1 MTKSS
6 AVRWAGLLGA
16 LFAMLLLAQSSR
28 ASDFPNSK
36 IPTPRPKPTAPAS
49 ADEPAAQPLPR
60 VGALRWEGNDQL
72 ATKQLSSV
80 VFTHGPGWQFWKRD
94 PEFSESTL
102 IGDMDRVVALYA
114 VNGFYEAQADYVL
127 EWNEAETRVDVT
139 IRIVEGPDVLLTDF
153 DIELPPGIDI
163 PPEPLRDLTVKLPLV
178 ENERFSAERYAASK
192 QLLLDRLAEAA
203 HPRARIEGGATVDL
217 DDHRAQVA
225 WRVIPGP
232 TVFFGDVSIDG
243 LYRVDQRTARREVH
257 VETCERYSTRAL
269 QRTRRSMQQQ
279 GLYSW
284 VIVQSRPAELE
295 QTPVT
300 EAEVP
305 SPSSL
310 ETDAVPPRDP
320 VAVPEVVD
328 SEVRDPASP
337 PVEQATE
344 IWPVEIRVT
353 ERSPYTF
360 DVGVGYSSDESFR
373 AQLGWRNVNFFG
385 DARKLRFT
393 ALYSGILSKLEAEFT
408 QPYFIDPKLS
418 LTART
423 ELRAEDEPA
432 YEANRLVSSVGLS
445 RPVFAHW
452 RVRTNYQFSLNNVFN
467 VSPDSTL
474 VLTEPTGQSR
484 TATIEFGARRQTT
497 DDLLEPTEGSWLDL
511 VVAPSLREIGSDF
524 DYVGIGAEVRG
535 YRPIFWEGVLAGR
548 FFIGSIEPIRGTQAS
563 QIPVVSR
570 FYSGGANS
578 NRGFQYH
585 TMPPAGGGAN
595 SDVGGTS
602 LIEASLEWRFRIW
615 NKLGGVV
622 FVDSGVLDLEP
633 WSFPLDDLFWAVGP
647 GIRYDTIV
655 GPLRFDYGFLVNPP
669 PGGSRHQWFISVGHS
684 F

>member
-6 AVRWAGLLGA
+6 AVRWAALLGA
-16 LFAMLLLAQSSR
+16 AFTVVLLAQPSR
-28 ASDFPNSK
+28 AGGFPNSK
-36 IPTPRPKPTAPAS
+36 IPAPRPKPTAPPS
-49 ADEPAAQPLPR
+49 ADEPAAPPLPR
-60 VGALRWEGNDQL
+60 VDALRWEGNDQL
-72 ATKQLSSV
+72 STKQLSSV
-80 VFTHGPGWQFWKRD
+80 VFTHGPDWQFWKRD
-94 PEFSESTL
+94 PEFSEPTL
-102 IGDMDRVVALYA
+102 IGDMDRIVALYA
-114 VNGFYEAQADYVL
+114 VNGFYEATADYRL
-127 EWNEAETRVDVT
+127 EWNDAETRVEVT
-139 IRIVEGPDVLLTDF
+139 IRIDEGPDVVLTDF
-153 DIELPPGIDI
+153 DIDLPPDLDV
-163 PPEPLRDLTVKLPLV
+163 PPEQRRVLTEKLPLV

-192 QLLLDRLAEAA
+192 QTLLDRLAEAA
-203 HPRARIEGGATVDL
+203 HPSARIEGGATVEL
-217 DDHRAQVA
+217 DDHRARVE

-232 TVFFGDVSIDG
+232 TVYFGDVSIEG
-243 LYRVDQRTARREVH
+243 LYRVDQKTARREVR
-257 VETCERYSTRAL
+257 VEPGERYSTRGL

-284 VIVQSRPAELE
+284 VIVQSRPETIE
-295 QTPVT
+295 QTPT
-300 EAEVP
+300 PAAEVP

-310 ETDAVPPRDP
+310 ETDAVPPREP
-320 VAVPEVVD
+320 VATEA
-328 SEVRDPASP
+328 ESP
-337 PVEQATE
+337 PVDAATE

-360 DVGVGYSSDESFR
+360 DAGVGYSSDESFR

-408 QPYFIDPKLS
+408 QPYFVDPKLS
-418 LTART
+418 LTARA

-432 YEANRLVSSVGLS
+432 YEANRVVTSVGLS

-484 TATIEFGARRQTT
+484 TATLEFGARRQTT
-497 DDLLEPTEGSWLDL
+497 DDLLEPTEGTWLDL

-524 DYVGIGAEVRG
+524 DYIGTGAEIRG
-535 YRPIFWEGVLAGR
+535 YLPIFWEGVLAGR

-563 QIPVVSR
+563 EIPVVSR

-585 TMPPAGGGAN
+585 TMPPAGGTAN

-602 LIEASLEWRFRIW
+602 LLEASAEWRFRIW

-622 FVDSGVLDLEP
+622 FVDSGVLALDP